1 MSQVFPFLL
10 WQLSRV
16 LFRKIIPFSHVKLL
30 GEYPVNPEV
39 DGFIKRLFDY
49 AEFERY
55 EQTDI
60 LRYQS
65 QNIDN
70 P

>member
-1 MSQVFPFLL
+1 MQ
-10 WQLSRV
+10 
-16 LFRKIIPFSHVKLL
+16 KLL

-55 EQTDI
+55 EETDI

-65 QNIDN
+65 QLLTTPRRRPSPKSN
-70 P
+70 PK